1 MVWGCM
7 GCNGVEILVKVDG
20 WMDTELCI
28 FILRDNLLSSIE
40 YSGIPKES
48 IIF

>member
-7 GCNGVEILVKVDG
+7 GCNGVEILVKVEG
-20 WMDTELCI
+20 WMNAELYA
-28 FILRDNLLSSIE
+28 FILRNNLLSSVE

>member
-7 GCNGVEILVKVDG
+7 GCNGVEILVMVDG
-20 WMDTELCI
+20 WMDIELYV
-28 FILRDNLLSSIE
+28 FILEDNLLSSVE
-40 YSGIPKES
+40 YSRIPKKR